1 MENEHK
7 RMTASYFEVKQKAQ
21 EHRQKVASISED
33 LNQDILRKIDE
44 IIYFADRHC
53 CDNLEINFETK
64 CENCHYS
71 LNEIVFANQ
80 IIENKNQ
87 EIEKTKTQITFPDP
101 KQTPKEIKVNI
112 KKGKYT
118 VPEYRKMLQEKINE
132 AKTID
137 ENINIII
144 E

>member
-1 MENEHK
+1 
-7 RMTASYFEVKQKAQ
+7 MTASYLELKKKAQ
-21 EHRQKVASISED
+21 EHRQKVTSISED

-44 IIYFADRHC
+44 IIYFAERHC
-53 CDNLEINFETK
+53 CDNLEIGFETK
-64 CENCHYS
+64 CENCYYS
-71 LNEIVFANQ
+71 LNEIVSVNQ

-87 EIEKTKTQITFPDP
+87 ELEKTKTQIISPHP
-101 KQTPKEIKVNI
+101 KETPKEIKVSI

-132 AKTID
+132 VKTID